1 MSQYQQALSNMKEST
16 VATPTK
22 PKRRVSEATRL
33 YSIPGAADVLGVSV
47 RTVYRLIEQGRL
59 RSIDIS
65 ESPRPRARVRADDL
79 QQFID
84 VRTPVDAIG
93 RRRRLAV
100 AS

>member
-1 MSQYQQALSNMKEST
+1 M
-16 VATPTK
+16 ATPTK

-33 YSIPGAADVLGVSV
+33 YSIPGAAAVLGVSV

-59 RSIDIS
+59 RAIDIS

-84 VRTPVDAIG
+84 IRTPERAF

>member
-1 MSQYQQALSNMKEST
+1 M
-16 VATPTK
+16 ATPTK

-59 RSIDIS
+59 RAIDIS

-84 VRTPVDAIG
+84 VRTPESAF

>member
-1 MSQYQQALSNMKEST
+1 M
-16 VATPTK
+16 ATPTK

-33 YSIPGAADVLGVSV
+33 YSIPGAAAVLGVSV

-59 RSIDIS
+59 RAIDIS

-84 VRTPVDAIG
+84 VRTPERAF